1 MKFEW
6 DKEKERL
13 NLIKHGVTFEEAIT
27 VFDDPL
33 ALTFEDMLHSI
44 QEDRFLTIGYSNLAR
59 LLTVVATERE
69 NKTRIISARNVT
81 KRERNIYEEGI

>member
-1 MKFEW
+1 MNFEW
-6 DKEKERL
+6 DQEKGRF
-13 NLIKHGVTFEEAIT
+13 NLSKHDVTFEEAIT

-59 LLTVVATERE
+59 LLTVVATERG
-69 NKTRIISARNVT
+69 NKIRIISARTVT
-81 KRERNIYEEGI
+81 KRGRNIYEERI